1 MSKIPPYA
9 YFIIALPIA
18 IGIYLTLNSQI
29 LGVDSWYWLKM
40 TELKPMHFNGGMVLF
55 WLSIFLLFYLAKP
68 NLKNPFLIASFF
80 LVNPFS
86 IRFMMVE
93 LDDYLIFLISFIFL
107 SAIASLSVKKQ
118 IKFNLMRLFS
128 IAILLIYLYQH
139 NFWLSADSLI
149 TETARNP
156 ILIVYLAP
164 SLYLMFYN
172 SYFIDL
178 IITLAFYSFFP
189 IGKFLTNALP
199 IYIFAV
205 HLMFLQDKKFK
216 YSKKIMAIF
225 LVLFVGFS
233 WSATVDT
240 IIENQAAFE
249 SYCDQQTKI
258 CWNTDPDSW
267 KFGHYFAYK
276 GYISAN
282 PKFWGVCRCKGIEC
296 LKKIIDCGI

>member
-172 SYFIDL
+172 SYFIRRN
-178 IITLAFYSFFP
+178 I
-189 IGKFLTNALP
+189 
-199 IYIFAV
+199 
-205 HLMFLQDKKFK
+205 
-216 YSKKIMAIF
+216 
-225 LVLFVGFS
+225 
-233 WSATVDT
+233 
-240 IIENQAAFE
+240 
-249 SYCDQQTKI
+249 
-258 CWNTDPDSW
+258 
-267 KFGHYFAYK
+267 
-276 GYISAN
+276 
-282 PKFWGVCRCKGIEC
+282 
-296 LKKIIDCGI
+296 LK